1 VLVRHF
7 LVTNDLSFIIFHSL
21 HSWAHGAC
29 INRSAKH
36 ERITGKAVPSQQLH
50 HMMIRAFRWALP
62 VFLLVFGSLTFSA
75 SAQHTSP
82 EGFRLSWDNTI
93 TVERDSLRVGGAKLP
108 AWSITV
114 HETSAKDAL
123 DLWRIDVTPQATRIG
138 GSRPMVATGVKLG
151 DGFPEAVEVR
161 AMSRHD
167 RLSGDATL
175 TLAFT
180 SLWHDERL
188 EALMRELSVR
198 LNRALVQEQIDAI
211 ARSKSDAHRGLEKEE
226 RNEAKLAKRLTKAQR
241 DLERTM
247 RKQSRTQSSIAK
259 QQRDLT
265 RQERS
270 VVGAVSPRQLKRL
283 TRARRNLTSNQRQ
296 LSRQM
301 RDASRTQRQIN
312 KLTRD
317 IQNSQAAQQ
326 AIRSGK
332 DLKSY
337 SLEALARK
345 KESIR

>member
-1 VLVRHF
+1 MTRV
-7 LVTNDLSFIIFHSL
+7 FHS
-21 HSWAHGAC
+21 
-29 INRSAKH
+29 
-36 ERITGKAVPSQQLH
+36 AVL
-50 HMMIRAFRWALP
+50 L
-62 VFLLVFGSLTFSA
+62 FLLGLGSLPFTA
-75 SAQHTSP
+75 GAQHTSA

-93 TVERDSLRVGGAKLP
+93 TVERDSLRVRGANLP

-114 HETSAKDAL
+114 HETSAKGAL
-123 DLWRIDVTPQATRIG
+123 DLWRIDVNPQATRVS

-151 DGFPEAVEVR
+151 DAFPEPVEVK
-161 AMSRHD
+161 AMSSHD
-167 RLSGDATL
+167 RRSGDATL

-180 SLWHDERL
+180 SLGHDERI
-188 EALMRELSVR
+188 EAHMRELSVR

-211 ARSKSDAHRGLEKEE
+211 TRSKSDAHRGLEKEE

-247 RKQSRTQSSIAK
+247 RKQSRTQSTIAS

-270 VVGAVSPRQLKRL
+270 VVGTVSPRQLKRL
-283 TRARRNLTSNQRQ
+283 TRVRRNLTSSQRQ

-301 RDASRTQRQIN
+301 RDAARTQKQIN

-337 SLEALARK
+337 SLEALTRK
-345 KESIR
+345 KERIQ